1 MRKMQSVM
9 TIRLPKEDL
18 EIIKEITAEEKIEKS
33 TAVRELIEMGKV
45 YLAILKYKDGK
56 ISIGKA
62 AEIAGMTISEIMDLF
77 AQLGIKS
84 KLEINDYLEGS
95 KFAEEMF

>member
-1 MRKMQSVM
+1 MRKMQSVI

-18 EIIKEITAEEKIEKS
+18 EVIKEITAEEKIEKS
-33 TAVRELIEMGKV
+33 TAVRELVEMGKV

-95 KFAEEMF
+95 KVAEEAL

>member
-18 EIIKEITAEEKIEKS
+18 EVIKEITAEEKIEKS
-33 TAVRELIEMGKV
+33 TAVRELVEMGKV

-95 KFAEEMF
+95 KVAEEAL

>member
-95 KFAEEMF
+95 KVAEEAL